1 MPTWLILALLTPA
14 IYPINVFID
23 KYLLESKVKNYLGMP
38 IYTSIAGFF
47 SGTVAW
53 IFLGFPTLDWF
64 DALLVVTSGFLSA
77 LALTFYFKALSDE
90 ESSSVIILFQ
100 MTPVITL
107 ILAFLLLGESIL
119 PIQIVGFI
127 LLLIAALGA
136 SLKFGKK
143 QKMLA
148 PVLWL
153 ILGYDMLWASGNMLF
168 RMVSPGA
175 GFTSLLAYAGWGMG
189 IGGLSLFFFSSSIRK
204 AFLENFHSSGKDVTL
219 IILTNETIFVIARL
233 ITFYAIT
240 LASAVALVSVISS
253 VQVFFGIFYGFV
265 LTSLAPRIFKE
276 NISQAAL
283 VKKIFWAI
291 VAIFGVYLLAV

>member
-38 IYTSIAGFF
+38 IYTSIAGFL
-47 SGTVAW
+47 SGTLAW
-53 IFLGFPTLDWF
+53 IMLGYPTLEWF
-64 DALLVVTSGFLSA
+64 DATIVVISGFLSA
-77 LALTFYFKALSDE
+77 MALTFYFKALSAE

-119 PIQIVGFI
+119 PIQILGF
-127 LLLIAALGA
+127 LLLLAAALGA
-136 SLKFGKK
+136 TLKFDKK
-143 QKMLA
+143 QKILS

-153 ILGYDMLWASGNMLF
+153 ILGYDILWASGNMLF
-168 RMVSPGA
+168 RLVSSGT
-175 GFTSLLAYAGWGMG
+175 GFAPLLAYTGWGLG
-189 IGGLSLFFFSSSIRK
+189 LGGLALFLFSASIRN

-219 IILTNETIFVIARL
+219 IILINETIFVIARL

-253 VQVFFGIFYGFV
+253 VQVFFGIVYGFI
-265 LTSLAPRIFKE
+265 LTSLAPKIFKE
-276 NISQAAL
+276 NISKKAVFKKIIWAL
-283 VKKIFWAI
+283 VAI
-291 VAIFGVYLLAV
+291 LGVYFLTR